1 MYIIYKNKHL
11 TTLSNT
17 VKQNLST
24 YLSEYRIIG
33 DTVSIKDGF
42 VINIG
47 VDFEI
52 VVMPNYNNNEVL
64 SRCIN
69 KLQDYFSIDNW
80 TFNQPIMLKDIILT
94 LDKVKGVQTIKTVD
108 ITNKSGITNGYSE
121 YAYDVI
127 GATQD
132 NVIYPSLDP
141 SVFEVKYP
149 ETDIRGR
156 VVSL

>member
-1 MYIIYKNKHL
+1 M
-11 TTLSNT
+11 
-17 VKQNLST
+17 
-24 YLSEYRIIG
+24 
-33 DTVSIKDGF
+33 
-42 VINIG
+42 
-47 VDFEI
+47 DF
-52 VVMPNYNNNEVL
+52 
-64 SRCIN
+64 
-69 KLQDYFSIDNW
+69 Q
-80 TFNQPIMLKDIILT
+80 QPIMLKEVFLI
-94 LDKVKGVQTIKTVD
+94 LDKVKGVQTIKNVE

-121 YAYDVI
+121 YAYDVL